1 MKDRRVKDGRL
12 LYHVEL
18 RETPHN
24 THVYNVD
31 AERLQRE
38 LVGPWV
44 RGQIVRFGDQEWIPQ
59 RSKIT
64 VLEGP
69 HMPLGQLGLGKGW
82 SNASRVSED
91 VTQRVLDAAQTALRV
106 SGPPSTPSP
115 VLVREIRLGC
125 AVEPVSL
132 RTVWRLAGSAMSTA
146 SAGEGLVLAERAVS
160 ELLRQGAVELC
171 RGGAA
176 GALPLTAEEAER
188 VLGAVEEWSSE
199 AADAVFVRAAAAASS
214 VAGKSA

>member
-1 MKDRRVKDGRL
+1 MKDRRVKDGRV

-18 RETPHN
+18 RQFPHD

-38 LVGPWV
+38 LIGPWV
-44 RGQIVRFGDQEWIPQ
+44 RGEIFAFGEQEWIPN
-59 RSKIT
+59 RSNISI
-64 VLEGP
+64 LEGP
-69 HMPLGQLGLGKGW
+69 HLPLGQLGLGKGW

-91 VTQRVLDAAQTALRV
+91 VTEKVLYAGRATLSV
-106 SGPPSTPSP
+106 PGPPSTPSP

-125 AVEPVSL
+125 AAEPVSL
-132 RTVWRLAGSAMSTA
+132 RTVWRLAGSATSRG

-160 ELLRQGAVELC
+160 ELLRQGSVELC

-176 GALPLTAEEAER
+176 DALPLTAEEVER